1 MSFLA
6 SLGSGPT
13 ARHEDRG
20 QLPPINL
27 LVVSAYQRSSDG
39 SDHRSHGGVVHRQPV
54 QTARPLQ
61 HDDDVLRGQA
71 LPQRRHRIHR
81 DLKPG
86 NVMMSRDGEPSLVDF
101 GLAKRESGEIT
112 MTVDGATLGT
122 PAYMSPEQ
130 ASGKAHEADARS
142 DV

>member
-1 MSFLA
+1 
-6 SLGSGPT
+6 
-13 ARHEDRG
+13 
-20 QLPPINL
+20 
-27 LVVSAYQRSSDG
+27 
-39 SDHRSHGGVVHRQPV
+39 
-54 QTARPLQ
+54 
-61 HDDDVLRGQA
+61 
-71 LPQRRHRIHR
+71 
-81 DLKPG
+81 
-86 NVMMSRDGEPSLVDF
+86 MMSRDGEPSLVDF